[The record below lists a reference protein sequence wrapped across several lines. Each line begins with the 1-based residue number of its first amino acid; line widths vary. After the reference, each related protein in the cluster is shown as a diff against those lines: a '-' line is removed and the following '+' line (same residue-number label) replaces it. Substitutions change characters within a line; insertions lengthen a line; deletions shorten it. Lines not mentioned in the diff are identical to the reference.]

1 MQSLGI
7 IGFGSFGQFAVKWLK
22 PHFDISVYDVCDKE
36 DVASELG
43 VKWSTLEDTCNCEIV
58 IIGVPLEFLERVL
71 KKSVGFLNPGSLV
84 MDVTSVK
91 IKPAKLMAEILPD
104 EIDVIATHPLFG
116 PKSGKNGIEGLN
128 IALCNVRGER
138 FNEVADF
145 CREVLKLKVIE
156 TTPEKHDQEAGYVM
170 GLTHFIGQALNMLEV
185 PECSQTTSSFEHL
198 MELKDLL
205 SLDSMDLF
213 RTIQKDNPFA
223 EKARKDF
230 MQKLQDLEDNMV

>member
-1 MQSLGI
+1 MKSLGI

-36 DVASELG
+36 EEASELG
-43 VKWSTLEDTCNCEIV
+43 VNWASLEEACSCDAV
-58 IIGVPLEFLERVL
+58 IYGVPLEFLKNVL
-71 KKSVGFLNPGSLV
+71 RESAGFLKPGTLV

-91 IKPAKLMAEILPD
+91 VKPSQIMAEFLPPEVD
-104 EIDVIATHPLFG
+104 IVATHPLFG

-128 IALCNVRGER
+128 IALCNVRGDR
-138 FNEVADF
+138 LSEVADF
-145 CREVLKLKVIE
+145 CRNILKLTVIE

-198 MELKDLL
+198 MQLKDLL

-213 RTIQKDNPFA
+213 KTIQKDNPFA
-223 EKARKDF
+223 EKARKEF
-230 MQKLQDLEDNMV
+230 MQKLQELEDKLA

>member
-36 DVASELG
+36 EEANELG
-43 VKWSTLEDTCNCEIV
+43 VRWSSFENTCACDVV
-58 IIGVPLEFLERVL
+58 IFGVPLEFLEDVL
-71 KKSVGFLNPGSLV
+71 RKSVVFLKPGSLV

-91 IKPAKLMAEILPD
+91 VKPALLMAEILPPEVD
-104 EIDVIATHPLFG
+104 IVATHPLFG

-128 IALCNVRGER
+128 IAICNVRGER
-138 FNEVADF
+138 LREVVDF
-145 CREVLKLKVIE
+145 CRDILKLTVIE
-156 TTPEKHDQEAGYVM
+156 TTPEKHDEEAGYVM

-198 MELKDLL
+198 MQLKDLL

-223 EKARKDF
+223 EKARKEF
-230 MQKLQDLEDNMV
+230 MQKLQNLEDNMA